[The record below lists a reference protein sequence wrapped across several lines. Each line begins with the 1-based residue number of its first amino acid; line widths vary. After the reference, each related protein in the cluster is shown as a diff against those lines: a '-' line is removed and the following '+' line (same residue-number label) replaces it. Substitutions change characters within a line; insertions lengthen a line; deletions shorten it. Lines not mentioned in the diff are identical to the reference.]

1 MGDGWEQD
9 AVPPGWPSCPSVLTT
24 AGSEPG
30 KRPSPGPGPAASV
43 PLAAGPQGSV
53 VWAQPGPCCPCRQFC
68 GPGSTGV
75 CTRCSLDVPG
85 VVGISRV
92 GWGGGGVAMPLGMR
106 PELVCTQALGSLSP
120 APAWPSRCSFPV
132 SAEAKGLSRGEW
144 PWCCWTEKAVKGG
157 VTGTGGASGGRWAA
171 LGPGG
176 AGGRDPLLGW
186 GPPNTPPGSASPAP
200 TSLPVQLCDSPS

>member
-1 MGDGWEQD
+1 M
-9 AVPPGWPSCPSVLTT
+9 
-24 AGSEPG
+24 
-30 KRPSPGPGPAASV
+30 
-43 PLAAGPQGSV
+43 
-53 VWAQPGPCCPCRQFC
+53 
-68 GPGSTGV
+68 
-75 CTRCSLDVPG
+75 
-85 VVGISRV
+85 
-92 GWGGGGVAMPLGMR
+92 AMPLGMR

-157 VTGTGGASGGRWAA
+157 VTGTGGTSGGRWAA

-200 TSLPVQLCDSPS
+200 ASLPVQLCDSPS

>member
-1 MGDGWEQD
+1 M
-9 AVPPGWPSCPSVLTT
+9 
-24 AGSEPG
+24 
-30 KRPSPGPGPAASV
+30 
-43 PLAAGPQGSV
+43 
-53 VWAQPGPCCPCRQFC
+53 
-68 GPGSTGV
+68 
-75 CTRCSLDVPG
+75 
-85 VVGISRV
+85 
-92 GWGGGGVAMPLGMR
+92 AMPLGMR

-157 VTGTGGASGGRWAA
+157 VTGTGGASRGRWAA

-200 TSLPVQLCDSPS
+200 ASLPVQLCDSPS